1 MNACMNKTESS
12 LAMAADKACAERI
25 KQSILQNFTY
35 DDIENETGISVS
47 TLKRLASGDREPKLI
62 EIRQIAKAT
71 GRNPVW
77 LAFGADADADHNK
90 AEAPSS
96 TATLNESVIGYN
108 VGNAGNAVDQEVKI
122 RVIAAIKDMRQE
134 DVVFIERMTE
144 LLNLQNTIQNIS
156 GRKMKPPR

>member
-47 TLKRLASGDREPKLI
+47 TLKRLASGDREPKVI

-77 LAFGADADADHNK
+77 LAFGADAGYGI
-90 AEAPSS
+90 ESPSS
-96 TATLNESVIGYN
+96 TQTLDEVPVTYGVKAPETSVDHES
-108 VGNAGNAVDQEVKI
+108 KI

-134 DVVFIERMTE
+134 DVAFIERMTE

-156 GRKMKPPR
+156 GRKMKPPK

>member
-1 MNACMNKTESS
+1 MSACMNKQESS

-25 KQSILQNFTY
+25 KQAILQNFTY

-77 LAFGADADADHNK
+77 MAFGADAGYSVETLSSGMEVREPQ
-90 AEAPSS
+90 AEY
-96 TATLNESVIGYN
+96 SVLPDNTG
-108 VGNAGNAVDQEVKI
+108 DSEVKI
-122 RVIAAIKDMRQE
+122 RVIAAIKDMRSE

-156 GRKMKPPR
+156 GRKMKPPK

>member
-77 LAFGADADADHNK
+77 LAFGADADYNK

-96 TATLNESVIGYN
+96 TATLNESVIGYD
-108 VGNAGNAVDQEVKI
+108 VGNAVNAVDQEVKI